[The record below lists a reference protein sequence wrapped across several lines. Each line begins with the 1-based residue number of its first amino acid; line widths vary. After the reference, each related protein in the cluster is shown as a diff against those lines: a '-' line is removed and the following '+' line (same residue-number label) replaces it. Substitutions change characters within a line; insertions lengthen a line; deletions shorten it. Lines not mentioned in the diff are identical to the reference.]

1 MPWQSLRNA
10 LLFNA
15 VFSFACG
22 VALLAMP
29 QTIAALLGEVPVMI
43 CQILGVGLVLF
54 AAEVAWVGTRKPVSP
69 LLAKLIT
76 AADVAWVVGSVVLV
90 VAAAGFLNVWGQVL
104 ILDIALVTGFCAW
117 CQWRNVKVDRPVVA

>member
-54 AAEVAWVGTRKPVSP
+54 AGRGRLGRYPKTGLAVAGETDYGCGRGLGGGVSGAGGGRCRVPECLGTGADSGYCAGDRVLRVVPV
-69 LLAKLIT
+69 A
-76 AADVAWVVGSVVLV
+76 
-90 VAAAGFLNVWGQVL
+90 
-104 ILDIALVTGFCAW
+104 
-117 CQWRNVKVDRPVVA
+117 

>member
-22 VALLAMP
+22 VALLATP
-29 QTIAALLGEVPVMI
+29 HAIAALLGEVPVML

-54 AAEVAWVGTRKPVSP
+54 AAEVAWVGTRKPVSR

-76 AADVAWVVGSVVLV
+76 AADVAWVAGSVVLV
-90 VAAAGFLNVWGQVL
+90 VAAAGFLSFWGQIL
-104 ILDIALVTGFCAW
+104 ILDIALLTGFCAW
-117 CQWRNVKVDRPVVA
+117 CQWRNLKVDRPVVA